1 MCQRKEGNGR
11 CYSIFTLE
19 YSDWSAVTEPDVI
32 AVSAS
37 RQNQPADFPHEPEGQ
52 KIHIRGYLLQHSSQS
67 EASFR
72 VPVQCCI
79 ILIIFT
85 STQAFQIYTKA
96 LIINY
101 E

>member
-1 MCQRKEGNGR
+1 ML
-11 CYSIFTLE
+11 I
-19 YSDWSAVTEPDVI
+19 VI
-32 AVSAS
+32 LV
-37 RQNQPADFPHEPEGQ
+37 
-52 KIHIRGYLLQHSSQS
+52 ILVIVLTVHSSQS

-79 ILIIFT
+79 VLVIFT

-101 E
+101 EDTYGIEID